1 MEIVS
6 HVVSYF
12 VMIFRSTSFC
22 ILEIADGVSD
32 VSLVV
37 FMNVIEVNFGSKFVR
52 SLFS

>member
-6 HVVSYF
+6 HVVYYF
-12 VMIFRSTSFC
+12 VMMFRATSFC
-22 ILEIADGVSD
+22 ILESADGVSD

-37 FMNVIEVNFGSKFVR
+37 FTNVIEVNFGSKVER